1 MNEFTQAAVAAAEE
15 AQAWRGNAPARVEK
29 FAEAAALASVADALD
44 RAELLAITR
53 ATTMEKAMTLYGL
66 APTESLLDVS
76 ALTEDTQAVIRTIV
90 EADDDPDSTAG
101 VVFYDTREGSGF
113 DTQRVAAAASILGL
127 DETAREAIRQV
138 LDAWRNPETIDDE
151 GGQIPADIADD
162 IFGEAKAEAKAKRKA
177 EKKAAK
183 LAEDDER

>member
-66 APTESLLDVS
+66 APAESLLDVS
-76 ALTEDTQAVIRTIV
+76 VLSESAQDAITALI
-90 EADDDPDSTAG
+90 EADAPDG
-101 VVFYDTREGSGF
+101 PPIEVVIVDRREGMGF
-113 DTQRVAAAASILGL
+113 DAQRVAAATSILGL
-127 DETAREAIRQV
+127 DKSAHEPIRQV
-138 LDAWRNPETIDDE
+138 LDAWRLPETIDDE

-162 IFGEAKAEAKAKRKA
+162 IFSEAKA
-177 EKKAAK
+177 EKKAKKKAKK